1 VESGKGIAN
10 RVLRTAPPSWRAAQP
25 LSLSRFLPP
34 AASLSLHNLQ
44 CKLCECIIDRPVV
57 TPCRSL
63 VCAQCISNHVLTVD
77 SSFSCPCCKESHEL
91 SPSMFVAASDVV
103 LKVLGTLLIRC
114 DKPNCS
120 SVMGLKHLAEHVN
133 SGCQTH
139 TQCFSPLKLTT
150 QQILLR
156 LLQSPPTAVEQK
168 AAANIVK
175 RPLHTSPP
183 TPGSSQDSALA
194 PVVKLTTDGTVST
207 LNTVNA
213 INHLTFTSL

>member
-1 VESGKGIAN
+1 LRLQLFHSSGHFIQTIAAGCAREKLEDQKKGTKKRGRPKVESGKGIAN

-44 CKLCECIIDRPVV
+44 CKL
-57 TPCRSL
+57 
-63 VCAQCISNHVLTVD
+63 VD

-120 SVMGLKHLAEHVN
+120 SVMGLKHFK
-133 SGCQTH
+133 TH
-139 TQCFSPLKLTT
+139 Y
-150 QQILLR
+150 
-156 LLQSPPTAVEQK
+156 
-168 AAANIVK
+168 
-175 RPLHTSPP
+175 
-183 TPGSSQDSALA
+183 
-194 PVVKLTTDGTVST
+194 TTDP
-207 LNTVNA
+207 
-213 INHLTFTSL
+213 FTSTPVTSDCS